1 MKALIGK
8 LRKGYGY
15 MITMMRR
22 FGFLSLF
29 SMLVLVFSTAA
40 QAFTIDGNLDDWG
53 VNPGTG
59 DWTPDSGIIGVDE
72 DSTGWYVGPG
82 VGGQQFDAEAM
93 YAVYNAGE
101 GNLYIAVV
109 TGTPPGG
116 AEYGGTN
123 YPAGDIVIDFGDG
136 NVFGVETTNGAN
148 PAIME
153 NPDWTIP
160 TDFVESGPS
169 NMIDGTGTDTGHQAE
184 LAYNLAYEGD
194 DDHYV
199 IELSIPVDA
208 FGGLWGSPFSVQWTM
223 ECGNDKIALE
233 FPSPVPE
240 PATSLL
246 LGIGI
251 AAIAASRRKLKLFI

>member
-1 MKALIGK
+1 MTGK
-8 LRKGYGY
+8 ENSV
-15 MITMMRR
+15 RR
-22 FGFLSLF
+22 QFIFLSLL

-59 DWTPDSGIIGVDE
+59 DWTPDSGIIGVQE
-72 DSTGWYVGPG
+72 DSTTWYVDPG

-93 YAVYNAGE
+93 YAVYNAEE

-109 TGTPPGG
+109 TGTPPEG

-123 YPAGDIVIDFGDG
+123 YPAGDIMIDFGGG
-136 NVFGVETTNGAN
+136 NVFGVETTDGAT

-153 NPDWTIP
+153 NPDWTTA
-160 TDFVESGPS
+160 TDFEESGPP
-169 NMIDGTGTDTGHQAE
+169 NMVDGTGADTGYQAK

-199 IELSIPVDA
+199 IELYIPVDA
-208 FGGLWGSPFSVQWTM
+208 FGELWGSPFRMQWTM
-223 ECGNDKIALE
+223 ECGNDKVELE
-233 FPSPVPE
+233 FSAPVPE

-251 AAIAASRRKLKLFI
+251 AAVAAARRKFKLFI